1 MTDSQQI
8 RTIRFGRAYRGQA
21 ARYRVVYPCLATLGG
36 TWRYKGIKFLDAR
49 GDMDDSVTIPKI
61 NRLVLQNLVTGLS
74 DGLILLEND
83 GTIAWANRAALV
95 MHRIESVSEL
105 GDDTESYRRNF
116 TLRYRNNHLLEAG
129 QYPLERLLAGETFE
143 DVTVE
148 ISPSDDE
155 TECWV
160 HTVRGLILEDA
171 GAKPDV
177 LVLIIRDET
186 PRYEAEARFESAFNA
201 NPAPGL
207 ICRLE
212 DQRFIRVNQGF
223 LEMTGFS
230 REDIIGISVEELGL
244 FSECDTG
251 EDALKRLHEGRVI
264 RQREAL
270 IPIPGGDRLVI
281 VAGETIAVAEEPCML
296 FTFADLDG
304 RRKAQ
309 NALRQSEE
317 RFFKSFRLS
326 PAPAA
331 ISRLE
336 DFVLTE
342 VNDAF
347 LMLCGRKE
355 AEVVGKTASEL
366 KLWDDVAARRDVEKR
381 LKDNIPIRNEN
392 LRMNLADGSAA
403 ECIVSAERAEINDQL
418 CVIWAIQDVTERR
431 RSENELIEAIESVMA
446 DTSWFSRTVVERLAG
461 LRQNS
466 RGASS
471 SASLKDLTEREEQ
484 ILSLICDGCS
494 DKEMSDRLNLS
505 RHTIRNHIASLYGKI
520 GVNRRTAA
528 VIWARERGFAGRRE
542 NNIRHPQNRSI
553 CTS

>member
-1 MTDSQQI
+1 
-8 RTIRFGRAYRGQA
+8 
-21 ARYRVVYPCLATLGG
+21 
-36 TWRYKGIKFLDAR
+36 
-49 GDMDDSVTIPKI
+49 MDDSVNIPKI
-61 NRLVLQNLVTGLS
+61 NRLVLQNLIAGLS

-83 GTIAWANRAALV
+83 GTIAWANKAALQ
-95 MHRIESVSEL
+95 MHRTEAMPEL
-105 GDDTESYRRNF
+105 GEDAAAYRRNF
-116 TLRYRNNHLLEAG
+116 TLRYRNNHLLDEG

-148 ISPSDDE
+148 ISPSGDE
-155 TECWV
+155 AECWV
-160 HTVRGLILEDA
+160 HTVRGLVLEDA

-186 PRYEAEARFESAFNA
+186 PRFEAEARFESAFNA

-212 DQRFIRVNQGF
+212 DKRFIRVNQGF

-230 REDIIGISVEELGL
+230 REEIIGISVEELGL

-251 EDALKRLHEGRVI
+251 EDALKKLEDGRLI

-326 PAPAA
+326 PVPAA
-331 ISRLE
+331 ISRLD
-336 DFVLTE
+336 DFVLME

-347 LMLCGRKE
+347 LVLCGRNE

-366 KLWDDVAARRDVEKR
+366 RLWEDAGARRDLEKR
-381 LKDNIPIRNEN
+381 LKDNIPIRDEN
-392 LRMNLADGSAA
+392 MRMNLSGGGLA

-431 RSENELIEAIESVMA
+431 RTENELIEAIESVMT

-466 RGASS
+466 RGTTS

-505 RHTIRNHIASLYGKI
+505 KHTIRNHIASLYGKI

-528 VIWARERGFAGRRE
+528 VIWARERGFTGHRE
-542 NNIRHPQNRSI
+542 K
-553 CTS
+553 

>member
-1 MTDSQQI
+1 
-8 RTIRFGRAYRGQA
+8 
-21 ARYRVVYPCLATLGG
+21 
-36 TWRYKGIKFLDAR
+36 
-49 GDMDDSVTIPKI
+49 MDESVEIPKI
-61 NRLVLQNLVTGLS
+61 NRLVLQNLIAGLS

-83 GTIAWANRAALV
+83 GTIEWANRAALK
-95 MHRIESVSEL
+95 MHRVDAISEL
-105 GDDTESYRRNF
+105 GADAGSYRRNF
-116 TLRYRNNHLLEAG
+116 TLRYRNNHLLDEG
-129 QYPLERLLAGETFE
+129 QYPLERLLVGETFE

-186 PRYEAEARFESAFNA
+186 PRFEAEARFESAFNA

-212 DQRFIRVNQGF
+212 DERFIRVNQGF

-230 REDIIGISVEELGL
+230 REEIIGISVEELGL
-244 FSECDTG
+244 FSECETG

-264 RQREAL
+264 RHREAI

-281 VAGETIAVAEEPCML
+281 VAGETIAVGEEPCML
-296 FTFADLDG
+296 FTFADLEG

-331 ISRLE
+331 ISRLD

-347 LMLCGRKE
+347 LTLCGRKE

-366 KLWDDVAARRDVEKR
+366 RLWEDVAARRDIEKR
-381 LKDNIPIRNEN
+381 LKDNIPIRNEAM
-392 LRMNLADGSAA
+392 RMNLAEGGAA
-403 ECIVSAERAEINDQL
+403 ECLVSAERAEINDQL

-431 RSENELIEAIESVMA
+431 RSENELIEAIESVMT

-461 LRQNS
+461 LRQNT
-466 RGASS
+466 RGGSP
-471 SASLKDLTEREEQ
+471 SASLKDLTDREEQ

-505 RHTIRNHIASLYGKI
+505 KHTIRNHIASLYGKI

-528 VIWARERGFAGRRE
+528 VIWARERGFVGRRE
-542 NNIRHPQNRSI
+542 K
-553 CTS
+553 

>member
-1 MTDSQQI
+1 
-8 RTIRFGRAYRGQA
+8 
-21 ARYRVVYPCLATLGG
+21 
-36 TWRYKGIKFLDAR
+36 
-49 GDMDDSVTIPKI
+49 MDDSVNIPKI
-61 NRLVLQNLVTGLS
+61 NRLVLQNLIAGLS

-83 GTIAWANRAALV
+83 GTIAWANRAALE
-95 MHRIESVSEL
+95 MHRIEALSDL
-105 GDDTESYRRNF
+105 GENAVDYRRRF
-116 TLRYRNNHLLEAG
+116 TLRYRNNHLLGEG
-129 QYPLERLLAGETFE
+129 QYPLERLLGGETFDE
-143 DVTVE
+143 VTVE
-148 ISPSDDE
+148 VLPSGDE
-155 TECWV
+155 AESRV

-186 PRYEAEARFESAFNA
+186 PRFEAEARFESAFNA

-212 DQRFIRVNQGF
+212 DERFIRVNQGF
-223 LEMTGFS
+223 LEMTGFT
-230 REDIIGISVEELGL
+230 REEIIGISVEELGL
-244 FSECDTG
+244 FSACDTG

-270 IPIPGGDRLVI
+270 IPIQGGDRLVI

-331 ISRLE
+331 VSRLE

-347 LMLCGRKE
+347 LQLCGRKE

-366 KLWDDVAARRDVEKR
+366 RLWEDVSARRDLEKR
-381 LKDNIPIRNEN
+381 LRDNIPIRNEN
-392 LRMNLADGSAA
+392 MRMKLSDGGAA
-403 ECIVSAERAEINDQL
+403 ECIVSAERAEINDQQ

-431 RSENELIEAIESVMA
+431 RSENELIEAIESVMT

-461 LRQNS
+461 MRQNAS
-466 RGASS
+466 RATP
-471 SASLKDLTEREEQ
+471 SASLKDLTDREEE

-494 DKEMSDRLNLS
+494 DKEMSERLHLS
-505 RHTIRNHIASLYGKI
+505 KHTIRNHIASLYGKI

-528 VIWARERGFAGRRE
+528 VIWARERGFAGRKGK
-542 NNIRHPQNRSI
+542 
-553 CTS
+553 

>member
-1 MTDSQQI
+1 
-8 RTIRFGRAYRGQA
+8 
-21 ARYRVVYPCLATLGG
+21 
-36 TWRYKGIKFLDAR
+36 
-49 GDMDDSVTIPKI
+49 MDDKVSIPRI
-61 NRLVLQNLVTGLS
+61 NRLVLQNLIAGLS
-74 DGLILLEND
+74 DGLILLESD
-83 GTIAWANRAALV
+83 GTITWANKAALQ
-95 MHRIESVSEL
+95 MHRIETMPEL
-105 GDDTESYRRNF
+105 GEDAAAYRRNF
-116 TLRYRNNHLLEAG
+116 TLRYRNNHLLDEG

-143 DVTVE
+143 DVTVQ
-148 ISPSDDE
+148 ISPSGDE
-155 TECWV
+155 TDCWI

-186 PRYEAEARFESAFNA
+186 PRFEAEARFESAFNA

-212 DQRFIRVNQGF
+212 DKRFIRANQGF

-230 REDIIGISVEELGL
+230 REEIIGISVEELGL

-251 EDALKRLHEGRVI
+251 EDALTKLYDGRLI

-281 VAGETIAVAEEPCML
+281 VAGETIAVAEESCML

-326 PAPAA
+326 PVPAA
-331 ISRLE
+331 ISRLD
-336 DFVLTE
+336 DFVLME

-347 LMLCGRKE
+347 LVLCGRNE

-366 KLWDDVAARRDVEKR
+366 RLWEDTGARRDLEKR
-381 LKDNIPIRNEN
+381 LKDNIPIRDEN
-392 LRMNLADGSAA
+392 MRMNLAGGGMA
-403 ECIVSAERAEINDQL
+403 ECIISAERAEINDQL

-431 RSENELIEAIESVMA
+431 RTENELIEAIESVMT

-466 RGASS
+466 RGATSS
-471 SASLKDLTEREEQ
+471 TSLKDLTEREEQ

-505 RHTIRNHIASLYGKI
+505 KHTIRNHIASLYGKI

-528 VIWARERGFAGRRE
+528 VIWARERGFTGRKE
-542 NNIRHPQNRSI
+542 K
-553 CTS
+553 

>member
-8 RTIRFGRAYRGQA
+8 RTIRFRRAYRGHA

-61 NRLVLQNLVTGLS
+61 NRLALQNLVTGLS

-95 MHRIESVSEL
+95 MHRIDSVSEL

-116 TLRYRNNHLLEAG
+116 TLRYRNNHLLDAG

-347 LMLCGRKE
+347 LTLCGRKE

-542 NNIRHPQNRSI
+542 KQHSPPAK
-553 CTS
+553 

>member
-1 MTDSQQI
+1 
-8 RTIRFGRAYRGQA
+8 
-21 ARYRVVYPCLATLGG
+21 
-36 TWRYKGIKFLDAR
+36 
-49 GDMDDSVTIPKI
+49 MDDSVTIPKI
-61 NRLVLQNLVTGLS
+61 NRVVLQNLVTGLS

-116 TLRYRNNHLLEAG
+116 TLRYRNNHLLDAG

-347 LMLCGRKE
+347 LTLCGRKE

-484 ILSLICDGCS
+484 ILSLICDGYS

-528 VIWARERGFAGRRE
+528 VIWARERGFASRRE
-542 NNIRHPQNRSI
+542 KQHSPPAK
-553 CTS
+553 